1 MAIKGKPIKITKNT
15 VASKCLELYWKKGI
29 QNVTYNDGNT
39 MFGTFKANSQ
49 SPKDVNKNSMSIG
62 SNKIIGGTKTYK
74 NVLVMELLK
83 MSLIQKKNISLEK
96 VQFTKQ
102 SISLYCKTIN

>member
-1 MAIKGKPIKITKNT
+1 MAIKGKLIKITKNT
-15 VASKCLELYWKKGI
+15 VPSKCLELYWKKGI

-74 NVLVMELLK
+74 
-83 MSLIQKKNISLEK
+83 
-96 VQFTKQ
+96 
-102 SISLYCKTIN
+102 